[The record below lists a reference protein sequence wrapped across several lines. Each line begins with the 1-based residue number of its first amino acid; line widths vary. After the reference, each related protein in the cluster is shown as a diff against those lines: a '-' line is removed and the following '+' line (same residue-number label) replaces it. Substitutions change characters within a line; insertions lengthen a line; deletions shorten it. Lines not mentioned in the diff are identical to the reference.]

1 MEVRM
6 PNARRSVKNIEP
18 IEEEELVEISG
29 DEVTIIDE
37 EIEETVPVRLMKQL
51 IVKVTGNSTG
61 KIYIF
66 NGAGSIVNVNKSD
79 LEIINKKNKTHP
91 SCCGSYSSPY
101 FDIL

>member
-1 MEVRM
+1 M

-66 NGAGSIVNVNKSD
+66 NGAGSIVNVDKSD
-79 LEIINKKNKTHP
+79 LEIINRKNKVRP
-91 SCCGSYSSPY
+91 SCCGSYPSPY